1 MLMVSLDGRGDVET
15 FLNLGDLADRLNR
28 EMLFINS
35 SASGIERARTYA
47 FRVLKD
53 GLKKLGDESPE
64 NKWKKLSVKAP
75 EKVRG
80 FWVDSDIRLETDA
93 MVLKQEIEDAD
104 RENYSFSVAYPQ
116 LSMSDIIVSENDVE
130 RVLMPGEVKNMPNRS
145 KILASGLGFYYGD
158 LYLDYTFRFTGYG
171 EDVNYFLDNKID
183 LRLVNSVEV
192 SHVKP
197 MRLTLNGVMFA

>member
-1 MLMVSLDGRGDVET
+1 MDYLPVLMVSLDGRGDVET

-35 SASGIERARTYA
+35 SASGIEHARTYA

-53 GLKKLGDESPE
+53 GLKKLKGAD
-64 NKWKKLSVKAP
+64 AP
-75 EKVRG
+75 EKVVRG
-80 FWVDSDIRLETDA
+80 LWVDSDIRLEGDV

-104 RENYSFSVAYPQ
+104 KGNYSFSVAYPQ
-116 LSMSDIIVSENDVE
+116 LNMSDIIVSENDAE
-130 RVLMPGEVKNMPNRS
+130 RVLMPGEAKNMPNRS

-197 MRLTLNGVMFA
+197 MKLTLNGVMFA